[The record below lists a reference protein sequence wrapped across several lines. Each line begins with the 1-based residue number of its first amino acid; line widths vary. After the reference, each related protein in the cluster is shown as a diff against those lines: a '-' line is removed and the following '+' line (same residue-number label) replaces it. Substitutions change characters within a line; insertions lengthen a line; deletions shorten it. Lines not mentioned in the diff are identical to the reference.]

1 MSGNP
6 LNSARSSWFLLG
18 AVMMC
23 LIGFNAYLAIS
34 SIKELTITQS
44 RLTNTG
50 DIIVKLDD
58 LHLSVLSAESG
69 QRGYLLT
76 DNIIYLEPYQAA
88 LGRVRAQIM
97 QVQGIKSDLPEQ
109 QQRFEEITRLA
120 DAKIAELTEIV
131 NLAQQNKDAL
141 ALRLLKTDRGNNIY
155 LEFRA
160 LFEITRQVEQSYRES
175 LFLQLSEVRNDA
187 QLNFILSGVL
197 SSVLVILMLILSSIN
212 VNKERKYL
220 DVLETKNEEL
230 ALKVEER
237 TQELRLY
244 SEELSRSNREL
255 EDFAFVASHDLQ
267 EPLRKIQAF
276 GDRLEAS
283 FSQNLGEQGLDYMK
297 RMRNAAQRMSH
308 LINDLLDFSRINTR
322 GRDFAPTNL
331 TDIVNAALDDLEIA
345 VQESNAQINFGD
357 LPVIQA
363 DSSQLS
369 QLFLNLLSNSL
380 KFRLSDRTPVI
391 TITVAAHQP
400 NIMQQAICENWYV
413 ITVADNGIGFAREYS
428 EKIFTPFQ
436 RLHGRSEYKGTGIGL
451 AVCRRIVE
459 RHRGVIYASGEP
471 GVGATFTLILPAE
484 GTPFGSKGDTE

>member
-1 MSGNP
+1 MSGNL
-6 LNSARSSWFLLG
+6 LNSARTNWFLLG
-18 AVMMC
+18 LVMMC

-34 SIKELTITQS
+34 SIKELTHTQTS
-44 RLTNTG
+44 LTNTG
-50 DIIVKLDD
+50 DNIVKLDD

-88 LGRVRAQIM
+88 LSRVRAQITE
-97 QVQGIKSDLPEQ
+97 VQAIKSEIPEQ
-109 QQRFEEITRLA
+109 QLRINEITRLA
-120 DAKIAELTEIV
+120 DAKIVELVEIV
-131 NLAQQNKDAL
+131 GLAQQNKDEL
-141 ALRLLKTDRGNNIY
+141 ALRLLKTDRGKNIY

-160 LFEITRQVEQSYRES
+160 LFETTRQIEKSYRES
-175 LFLQLSEVRNDA
+175 LLQRLTKGRDDA
-187 QLNFILSGVL
+187 RLNFILSGIL
-197 SSVLVILMLILSSIN
+197 SSVLVILMLVLSFIN
-212 VNKERKYL
+212 VKKERKYL
-220 DVLETKNEEL
+220 AVLESQNEEL

-283 FSQNLGEQGLDYMK
+283 FSQELGEQGLDYMK
-297 RMRNAAQRMSH
+297 RMRNAAQRMSL

-322 GRDFAPTNL
+322 GRDFAATNL
-331 TDIVNAALDDLEIA
+331 ADVVNGALDDLEIA
-345 VQESNAQINFGD
+345 IAESNAQINIGN

-380 KFRLSDRTPVI
+380 KFRLLDRAPLI
-391 TITVAAHQP
+391 TITAAVHQP
-400 NIMQQAICENWYV
+400 NIMQQAICQDWYV
-413 ITVADNGIGFAREYS
+413 ITLTDNGIGFAEEYA

-459 RHRGVIYASGEP
+459 RHRGLIYASGEQ
-471 GVGATFTLILPAE
+471 GVGATFTLILPAD
-484 GTPFGSKGDTE
+484 GTPFGSRGETE

>member
-1 MSGNP
+1 MSGNL
-6 LNSARSSWFLLG
+6 LNSARTSWFLLG
-18 AVMMC
+18 AVMTC

-34 SIKELTITQS
+34 SIQALTSTQTS
-44 RLTNTG
+44 LTNTG

-76 DNIIYLEPYQAA
+76 DNVIYLEPYQAA
-88 LGRVRAQIM
+88 LSRVKTQIA
-97 QVQGIKSDLPEQ
+97 QVQAIESEIPEQ
-109 QQRFEEITRLA
+109 QQRINQIILLA
-120 DAKIAELTEIV
+120 EAKMAELTEIV
-131 NLAQQNKDAL
+131 GLTQQNKDAL
-141 ALRLLKTDRGNNIY
+141 ALRLLKTDRGKNIY

-160 LFEITRQVEQSYRES
+160 LFDIIRQVEQSYRES
-175 LFLQLSEVRNDA
+175 LFLRLTKGRDDA
-187 QLNFILSGVL
+187 RLNFILSGVL
-197 SSVLVILMLILSSIN
+197 SSVLVLVMLMLSSIN
-212 VNKERKYL
+212 VKKERKYL
-220 DVLETKNEEL
+220 DALEAKNEEL
-230 ALKVEER
+230 AQKVEER

-283 FSQNLGEQGLDYMK
+283 FSHNLGEQGLDYLK
-297 RMRNAAQRMSH
+297 RMRNAAQRMSL

-331 TDIVNAALDDLEIA
+331 ADIIDGALDDLEIA
-345 VQESNAQINFGD
+345 IQESNARINIGN

-380 KFRLSDRTPVI
+380 KFRVADITPVI
-391 TITVAAHQP
+391 TITADVHQP
-400 NIMQQAICENWYV
+400 NIMQQTICPDWHV
-413 ITVADNGIGFAREYS
+413 ITLTDNGIGFAKEYA

-459 RHRGVIYASGEP
+459 RHRGLIYASGEP
-471 GVGATFTLILPAE
+471 GAGATFTIILPAD
-484 GTPFGSKGDTE
+484 GTPFGSRGETE

>member
-1 MSGNP
+1 MSGNL
-6 LNSARSSWFLLG
+6 LNSARTNWFLLG
-18 AVMMC
+18 LAMMC

-34 SIKELTITQS
+34 SIKELTHTQTS
-44 RLTNTG
+44 LTNTG
-50 DIIVKLDD
+50 DNIVKLDD

-88 LGRVRAQIM
+88 LSRVRAQITE
-97 QVQGIKSDLPEQ
+97 VQAIKSEIPEQ
-109 QQRFEEITRLA
+109 QLRINEITRLA
-120 DAKIAELTEIV
+120 DAKIVELVEIV
-131 NLAQQNKDAL
+131 GLAQQNKDEL
-141 ALRLLKTDRGNNIY
+141 ALRLLKTDRGKNIY

-160 LFEITRQVEQSYRES
+160 LFETTRQIEKSYRES
-175 LFLQLSEVRNDA
+175 LLQRLTKGRDDA
-187 QLNFILSGVL
+187 RLNFILSGIL
-197 SSVLVILMLILSSIN
+197 SSVLVILMLVLSFIN
-212 VNKERKYL
+212 VKKERKYL
-220 DVLETKNEEL
+220 AVLESQNEEL

-283 FSQNLGEQGLDYMK
+283 FSQELGEQGLDYMK
-297 RMRNAAQRMSH
+297 RMRNAAQRMSL

-322 GRDFAPTNL
+322 GRDFAATNL
-331 TDIVNAALDDLEIA
+331 ADVVNGALDDLEIA
-345 VQESNAQINFGD
+345 IAESNAQINIGN

-380 KFRLSDRTPVI
+380 KFRLPDRAPLI
-391 TITVAAHQP
+391 TITAAVHQP
-400 NIMQQAICENWYV
+400 NIMQQAICQDWYV
-413 ITVADNGIGFAREYS
+413 ITLTDNGIGFAEEYA

-459 RHRGVIYASGEP
+459 RHRGLIYASGEQ
-471 GVGATFTLILPAE
+471 GVGATFTLILPAD
-484 GTPFGSKGDTE
+484 GTPFGSRGETE